1 MSQFHNGH
9 QAETALK
16 STHCVCKIKAKSL
29 NKSDK
34 NGVKIHEIQMWLI
47 IDEKNSIKMSTLN

>member
-34 NGVKIHEIQMWLI
+34 NGVKIHEIQMWLPNKLYWGVDYI
-47 IDEKNSIKMSTLN
+47 S